1 MATNRSKTNKEELSN
16 ELLAK
21 IVIAAGGSIVSNSKN
36 ALVNSWRIAVGG

>member
-1 MATNRSKTNKEELSN
+1 MPTNRSKTNTEELSN

-21 IVIAAGGSIVSNSKN
+21 IVIAVGGTIQSNSKN